1 MIAVYRWVPDIK
13 TLREAVFCGHFGPMG
28 LGALF
33 LAIEARAVLE
43 NGTSTPDSHPPAY
56 GEPFTSREI
65 AIATVWP
72 VISFVVFGSTLVH
85 GLSVLALSLFTH
97 FLRDTPALN
106 LTMYLPVVSPSN
118 FSILLREVGAARA
131 TPARDAVRRA
141 TSELKKRILSSI
153 AG

>member
-1 MIAVYRWVPDIK
+1 
-13 TLREAVFCGHFGPMG
+13 MG

-43 NGTSTPDSHPPAY
+43 NGTSTPDAHPPTY
-56 GEPFTSREI
+56 GSPYTSRQV

-97 FLRDTPALN
+97 FTDSKEVRAPLLDSDTDPVENIEREAEQYRDEPEN
-106 LTMYLPVVSPSN
+106 D
-118 FSILLREVGAARA
+118 IEAAQGH
-131 TPARDAVRRA
+131 
-141 TSELKKRILSSI
+141 S
-153 AG
+153 